1 VSTVAR
7 RTWRCRDHG
16 LEVGRRTL
24 VMCILNVTPDSFSDG
39 GRFLDPGDAVAR
51 AVHLLDDGADILDI
65 GGESTRPGAA
75 AVSVEE
81 ELRRVVPVVQAMHAA
96 RPGVVI
102 SVDTRRAVVAQAAL
116 DAGAAIVNDVSAGAD
131 PDMFDVVGSIGAGMV
146 LMHMRG
152 APATM
157 QDDPTYDDVVADVH
171 AFLRERVEAAT
182 SASIG
187 IERLAVDPGIGFG
200 KDLHHNLALIRSLAG
215 FTELGVVL
223 AVGVSRK
230 RFIGTLTGVD
240 DPTDRVDGSVAAGV
254 LAAANGADVVRTHDV
269 RPTVRALAVADAI
282 VREVGR

>member
-1 VSTVAR
+1 MSTVAR